1 MLLRISFGEIGI
13 HLPMMGFFAFIY
25 VLIFT
30 ALISSFG
37 LAEKIPKTMND
48 YAIDYDLNVIMLNH
62 RIFYGKEEQVEKLP
76 ISVYEWYSYIWGE
89 QLGLDE
95 ERHCFAV
102 YCDKKCKNSLLM
114 SIQENLTSGEGITPD
129 CNKEKCVWISE
140 EYAAELSLTE
150 KDLNTD
156 FLLKLE
162 DGTEVRAIIKGFYR
176 KARDNDDLFI
186 SSACLAELPRED
198 AKWEAVYVGVDDIRQ
213 YNHAVRRLEYWGYRP
228 NIDEPEV
235 NTILLIDYAVYIAF
249 FFMLF
254 LVGYI
259 SIALTKMYVNR
270 RTQFLALLQTQGLGA
285 MRIRVMIGSIA
296 SAVATVSFAAAVFL
310 APLLNNHFI
319 DTIHDLIGDME
330 LEIDVFNLK
339 ILLVYLATQA
349 VIWGTCMLSRASVRK
364 ISIVNVLRRNNE

>member
-1 MLLRISFGEIGI
+1 
-13 HLPMMGFFAFIY
+13 MMGFFAFIY

-37 LAEKIPKTMND
+37 LADKIPKTMND
-48 YAIDYDLNVIMLNH
+48 YAIDEGLNVIPLFE
-62 RIFYGKEEQVEKLP
+62 RIFLEKEEQVDSLP
-76 ISVYEWYSYIWGE
+76 ISAYDWYSYVSGRMI
-89 QLGLDE
+89 GLDG
-95 ERHCFAV
+95 ERVGVGA
-102 YCDKKCKNSLLM
+102 YCDRKCNNGYVKMVRN
-114 SIQENLTSGEGITPD
+114 NLTSGEQITPD
-129 CNKEKCVWISE
+129 CNREICMWFSE
-140 EYAAELSLTE
+140 EYATELSLTE
-150 KDLNTD
+150 KDLNTE
-156 FLLKLE
+156 FLLKSE

-176 KARDNDDLFI
+176 KTDEYADFFVT
-186 SSACLAELPRED
+186 SACLAALSEDD
-198 AKWEAVYVGVDDIRQ
+198 AKWRNVCIAVDDIQQ
-213 YNHAVRRLEYWGYRP
+213 YNYVLRRLEYWGYRP
-228 NIDEPEV
+228 DYDVPEV

-296 SAVATVSFAAAVFL
+296 SAVATVSFATAVFL